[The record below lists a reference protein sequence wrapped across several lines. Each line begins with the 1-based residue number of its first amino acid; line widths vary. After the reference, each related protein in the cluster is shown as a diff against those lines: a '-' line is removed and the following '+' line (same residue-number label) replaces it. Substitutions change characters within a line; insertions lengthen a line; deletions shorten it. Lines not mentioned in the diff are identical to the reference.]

1 MVCAGD
7 EQQPVMD
14 LYVHAS
20 DMASAKSYS
29 SCLWPKRRAEV
40 VVLLLDF
47 GILQTLA
54 GVLLICPWA
63 EISKGAVGLY
73 AAKLSDR

>member
-1 MVCAGD
+1 
-7 EQQPVMD
+7 
-14 LYVHAS
+14 
-20 DMASAKSYS
+20 
-29 SCLWPKRRAEV
+29 
-40 VVLLLDF
+40 VLLLDF